1 MALDTLIF
9 RAMQV
14 ESFKVFRDLV
24 EPRSFSKAA
33 SLNFITQS
41 AVSQQIRAMEERFRV
56 PLIERSNKRFGLTR
70 EGQLLYETSKQIIF
84 QFDSL
89 QHQLS
94 EMRNVV
100 SGTIRLSTVYSIGLH
115 ELPPYLKKFLRDFP
129 SVNVHVEYRRSNQV
143 YDEVSEGTSDLG
155 LVAFPVQKKTLKVE
169 PFRKDR
175 LVVIC
180 VPSHDLA
187 KEGEISVDR
196 LKSEK
201 FIGFEPDIPTRKAV
215 DKIFREAALE
225 INPVMEFD
233 NIETVKRAVE
243 IGAGVSIVP
252 SATVEQE
259 VRDGT
264 LVAVEFK
271 GRPYYRPLGIIYKS
285 GRVLSPAM
293 KRFLKMLKETPEIP
307 TNGIVVEKEPQKETA
322 TR

>member
-1 MALDTLIF
+1 
-9 RAMQV
+9 MQV

-24 EPRSFSKAA
+24 ESRSFSKAA

-41 AVSQQIRAMEERFRV
+41 AVSQQVRAMEERFRV

-70 EGQLLYETSKQIIF
+70 EGELLYDASKQIVF
-84 QFDSL
+84 QVDSL

-94 EMRNVV
+94 EMRNVI

-115 ELPPYLKKFLRDFP
+115 ELPPYLKKFLREFP

-143 YDEVSEGTSDLG
+143 YDEVGEGTSDLG
-155 LVAFPVQKKTLKVE
+155 LVAFPLQKKTLKVE

-175 LVVIC
+175 LVLIC
-180 VPSHDLA
+180 VPTHELA
-187 KEGEISVDR
+187 KETEIAVGR
-196 LKSEK
+196 LKKEK

-215 DKIFREAALE
+215 DKIFREAGLE
-225 INPVMEFD
+225 VNPVMEFD

-252 SATVEQE
+252 RQTVEQE
-259 VRDGT
+259 VRAHT
-264 LVAVEFK
+264 LAAVEFI
-271 GRPYYRPLGIIYKS
+271 GQPYYRPLGMIYKA

-293 KRFLKMLKETPEIP
+293 KRFLNVLKEPLDVTRPAT
-307 TNGIVVEKEPQKETA
+307 TNGATA
-322 TR
+322 